1 MNCQEALSRLYEM
14 IDREVSEIDEKEIKR
29 HIEHCH
35 HCFELYRMEN
45 AIQDFI
51 GRGLANCHPTDNLD
65 GLKTLIR
72 SKLDEVDGQQAVGE
86 GNECP

>member
-1 MNCQEALSRLYEM
+1 MNCQEVLSRLYEM

-29 HIEHCH
+29 HFEHCRQ
-35 HCFELYRMEN
+35 CFELYRIEN

-51 GRGLANCHPTDNLD
+51 DRGLANCHPTDSLD
-65 GLKTLIR
+65 SLKTQIR

-86 GNECP
+86 GHECP